1 MSTHQRGRRAAA
13 GADPEP
19 PVTEHTPADPSCTRW
34 SSTGLGASDAFAY
47 WADVVCEAFVGV
59 AVRPSRSVTFEGRI
73 EASVL
78 DGVGFAS
85 LASSPQHVV
94 RTGSLIARDPE
105 EVVLAN
111 IQLRGRARLEQSG
124 RVAVLAPGTMAFVDS
139 ARPYDLDFADDFS
152 QLVVKVPRTYLSHRS
167 LRGATAVALSPS
179 GPGRVVA
186 DFLVGLGRLRDHD
199 PAAATALLPH
209 AVELLDSALGWA
221 AEGAL
226 PMTSAAALTRERI
239 HQFVRRHAADHR
251 LDAAAV
257 AAGCGVSR
265 RTLYRALA
273 EDGDTLTGLVRKVR
287 VSHAQRL
294 VRAHPDRPLA
304 TVAQECGFGGEA
316 QLYRAFRAV
325 TGMTP
330 GAYRAR

>member
-1 MSTHQRGRRAAA
+1 MSTHQRGRHAAA
-13 GADPEP
+13 EAAPVAPVPE
-19 PVTEHTPADPSCTRW
+19 EAPAERACARW
-34 SSTGLGASDAFAY
+34 SSNGLAASEAFTY

-59 AVRPSRSVTFEGRI
+59 AVRPSRGEPFEGHI
-73 EASVL
+73 ETSVL
-78 DGVGFAS
+78 DGVGFAN
-85 LASSPQHVV
+85 LAASPQHVV

-124 RVAVLAPGTMAFVDS
+124 RVAVLTPGTMAFVDS
-139 ARPYDLDFADDFS
+139 TVPYDLDFADDFS
-152 QLVVKVPRTYLSHRS
+152 QLVVKVPSTRLPHRS
-167 LRGATAVALSPS
+167 LSRATAVALSDS

-221 AEGAL
+221 ADGAA
-226 PMTSAAALTRERI
+226 PVTSATAVTRERI
-239 HQFVRRHAADHR
+239 HQFVRRHAVDDH
-251 LDAAAV
+251 LDAATV
-257 AAGCGVSR
+257 ATGCGVSR
-265 RTLYRALA
+265 RTLYRTLA
-273 EDGDTLTGLVRKVR
+273 EDGDTLTGLIRRVR

-294 VRAHPDRPLA
+294 VRAHPERPLA
-304 TVAQECGFGGEA
+304 AVARECGFGGEA

-330 GAYRAR
+330 GAYRSR